1 MSKTENDTVTHRRPG
16 PKPGSRPRG
25 EILFEAMAVLKVG
38 DTLSWEQMG
47 ELLGLDPA
55 DPKQRPAISVAAK
68 RACALLTERER
79 KIARLVW
86 GQGYQIADSEAVMVL
101 AHRHQSRALA
111 EVAAGRAKVNTI
123 NLSELDA
130 TTAKIVEAT
139 AMGFARQAEFMGRL
153 DVRQQR
159 LERVIGAL
167 ADRVDDTASR
177 VQETSTKTDDNAEE
191 IARIRERLT
200 QLESGRP

>member
-1 MSKTENDTVTHRRPG
+1 MSEPENDTVTPRRPG
-16 PKPGSRPRG
+16 PKPGNQPRG

-38 DTLSWEQMG
+38 ETISWEQMG
-47 ELLGLDPA
+47 DLLGLDPA
-55 DPKQRPAISVAAK
+55 NPKQRPAISVAAK

-86 GQGYQIADSEAVMVL
+86 GQGYQIADSDTVMVL

-111 EVAAGRAKVNTI
+111 EVEAGRAKVNTI
-123 NLSELDA
+123 DLGKLDA

-139 AMGFARQAEFMGRL
+139 AMGFERQAEYMGRI
-153 DVRQQR
+153 DIRQQR
-159 LERVIGAL
+159 IERVMGAL
-167 ADRVDDTASR
+167 AERVDDTASR
-177 VQETSTKTDDNAEE
+177 VEKTSTKTDDNAEE
-191 IARIRERLT
+191 ITRIRERLA

>member
-1 MSKTENDTVTHRRPG
+1 MSEAENDTVAPRRPG
-16 PKPGSRPRG
+16 PKPGIQSRG
-25 EILFEAMAVLKVG
+25 EILFEAMAVLKAG

-55 DPKQRPAISVAAK
+55 HPKQRPAISVAAK
-68 RACALLTERER
+68 RACVLLTERER

-86 GQGYQIADSEAVMVL
+86 GQGYQIADSDSVMVL

-111 EVAAGRAKVNTI
+111 EVEAGRAKVNTI
-123 NLSELDA
+123 DLTGLDA
-130 TTAKIVEAT
+130 TSAKIVEAT
-139 AMGFARQAEFMGRL
+139 AMGFARQAEYMGRL

-159 LERVIGAL
+159 IERVVGAL
-167 ADRVDDTASR
+167 AERVDDTASM
-177 VQETSTKTDDNAEE
+177 VEKASTKTDDNAEE
-191 IARIRERLT
+191 ITRIRERLA